1 MNRSFSQVEERY
13 NELQKELVHP
23 QKLERTV
30 LQEKLKEFK
39 EVGEAFSAY
48 QKLKE
53 IEKKVSEA
61 EEILRTSLDKEFL
74 SLAEEEIEE
83 LRAEKEK
90 EEKKIREFL
99 SPSRDED
106 KRNAIFEIR
115 AGVGGEEASL
125 FVKDLFRMYSK
136 YVEKE
141 GLKLEIFDSHPTER
155 GGFREITFSVKGKN
169 PFSLFKYEG
178 GTHRV
183 QRIPLTEASGRVHTS
198 TAMVSVFP
206 EIEERELKINPKEIK
221 IDTFCSSGPG
231 GQSVN
236 TAYSAIRITHLPTG
250 IVISCQ
256 DERSQLQNKL
266 RALKVLRARLKKK
279 RGEEEK
285 AERREERFSQVG
297 RGERS
302 DKIRTYNFPQNRLTD
317 HRVNLTLYKLNSVM
331 DGNLNELIDYL
342 KKNLIA

>member
-1 MNRSFSQVEERY
+1 
-13 NELQKELVHP
+13 
-23 QKLERTV
+23 
-30 LQEKLKEFK
+30 
-39 EVGEAFSAY
+39 
-48 QKLKE
+48 
-53 IEKKVSEA
+53 
-61 EEILRTSLDKEFL
+61 
-74 SLAEEEIEE
+74 
-83 LRAEKEK
+83 
-90 EEKKIREFL
+90 
-99 SPSRDED
+99 
-106 KRNAIFEIR
+106 
-115 AGVGGEEASL
+115 
-125 FVKDLFRMYSK
+125 MYSK

-141 GLKLEIFDSHPTER
+141 VLKLEIFDSHPTER
-155 GGFREITFSVKGKN
+155 GGFREITFSVKGRN

-198 TAMVSVFP
+198 TATVSVFP
-206 EIEERELKINPKEIK
+206 EIEERELKINPKELK

-279 RGEEEK
+279 TEEEK
-285 AERREERFSQVG
+285 RVERREERFSQVG

-317 HRVNLTLYKLNSVM
+317 HRVNLTLYKLNSIM

-342 KKNLIA
+342 KKNL